1 MDAPVLV
8 LDEHLQAAWRHVRAN
23 GWPDTLDEALQDP
36 SRGPAV
42 RAYAKVL
49 ARRATRPCAPE
60 PRPAPRCA
68 APLPPLHSPPPGWV
82 DHKRAAAGDRDD

>member
-1 MDAPVLV
+1 MVAPVLV
-8 LDEHLQAAWRHVRAN
+8 LDEHLQAAWRHVRAI
-23 GWPDTLDEALQDP
+23 GWPATLDEALQDP

-60 PRPAPRCA
+60 PRPALRC
-68 APLPPLHSPPPGWV
+68 APLPPPRAQPPGWV
-82 DHKRAAAGDRDD
+82 DHKRAAAGDRDDD